1 MPAAL
6 SKTEKLMNQF
16 LHKILSLNFSFTIC
30 SCLLGSIIMAQET
43 AGTKSI
49 LLDEVIQLGIQNN
62 RQLKMAN
69 IDVEIANEN
78 VNQLKIAKVP
88 RVGISGGYTY
98 IGDPKLYEGFYERNI
113 TVDYYNHQA
122 FANIVSSMPLYS
134 GGATNNRVKQQELL
148 VQMQE
153 SFAKMT
159 QAEVKSAIT
168 EYFFT
173 LEKLYREIE
182 VTKQNIIN
190 TDLRISQLKS
200 RVENGQNLKS
210 DLLRTELQQSNFKV
224 SVFRRTNDIEL
235 VSNYLDILIG
245 FPTNTILKPQVS
257 ENMIPFENV
266 DLQKSLSEA
275 YENREEIKRAALG
288 VKVSESS
295 LSITKTGFMPSINAS
310 LILNTEYPA
319 QWPSYV
325 NIINYWAAGIS
336 LNWDVSSF
344 YSIKHRIRGDKLQI
358 DKSNMALEA
367 TKEQIDREVKKAY
380 IRYAESKANI
390 TTYKKD
396 VELSMSNYK
405 IVKSRYDNDFA
416 LISEMVDAELQ
427 LNNSKIALVNA
438 NLDLIIEYYS
448 LQYAMGKL

>member
-1 MPAAL
+1 MI
-6 SKTEKLMNQF
+6 F
-16 LHKILSLNFSFTIC
+16 
-30 SCLLGSIIMAQET
+30 AQET
-43 AGTKSI
+43 ATNTKSI
-49 LLDEVIQLGIQNN
+49 LLDEAIQLGIQNN

-69 IDVEIANEN
+69 IDVAIANEN
-78 VNQLKIAKVP
+78 ASQSKIAKVP
-88 RVGISGGYTY
+88 RVAINGGYTY
-98 IGDPKLYEGFYERNI
+98 IGDPKIYEGFYERNI

-122 FANIVSSMPLYS
+122 FANIVSSVPIYT
-134 GGATNNRVKQQELL
+134 GGAINNKIEQQKLRT
-148 VQMQE
+148 QIQE
-153 SFAKMT
+153 SVARMT
-159 QAEVKSAIT
+159 RAEVKSAIT

-173 LEKLYREIE
+173 LEKLYRQIE
-182 VTKQNIIN
+182 VTRQNIIN

-224 SVFRRTNDIEL
+224 SVFRSTNDIEL

-245 FPTNTILKPQVS
+245 FPTNTILKPQVP
-257 ENMIPFENV
+257 EDMIPFENV
-266 DLQKSLSEA
+266 DLQKSLAEA

-288 VKVSESS
+288 VKVSEAS
-295 LSITKTGFMPSINAS
+295 LSITKSGFIPSINAN

-319 QWPSYV
+319 QWPNYV

-336 LNWDVSSF
+336 VNWDVSSF

-358 DKSNMALEA
+358 DKSTIALEA
-367 TKEQIDREVKKAY
+367 TKDQIDSEVKKAY
-380 IRYAESKANI
+380 VKYAESKANI